1 MAGFSGSFPHDLLDL
16 NDWRWQGPVKDDG
29 SLGKEG
35 DGKAVSVPDDVADT
49 EKMEKFVDDPWF
61 MLVSEGAGAPYVRLR
76 SPAKGSTTRSSSTTR
91 SELREMHH
99 PDGQRESAWDAA
111 GSEVHNLKVRLAVT
125 KVMEKNGKRSRV
137 AVAQVHKTSE
147 DGILVYLDGQSRQLK
162 WKQDSQVQDGSLG
175 AYTLG
180 EYVNIGLS
188 VRDGKCTIYVND
200 VAKAEGKLTGSR
212 RRPATSRPAA
222 TTRTTTATT
231 ATPRSR
237 STRCTSPRSRCSTT
251 CRGRPAATSR
261 SGRAWRRNRREMN
274 RRTRRT
280 TQPQIVGNKPRDLIQ
295 FNGPKQA
302 WKLNLDINDAGD
314 HPGSGGSVEK
324 SAKALAEGFVHPGHF
339 EVVEDGTAVRFRSH
353 LNGATTGSSKNP
365 RTELREMKP
374 GDPTEKAE
382 WNTAEGNV
390 RGGSRRG

>member
-49 EKMEKFVDDPWF
+49 EEMEKYVDDPWF
-61 MLVSEGAGAPYVRLR
+61 TLVSEGDGAPYVRLR
-76 SPAKGSTTRSSSTTR
+76 SPAKGATTRSSSTTR

-147 DGILVYLDGQSRQLK
+147 DGILVYLDGQSRQLR
-162 WKQDSQVQDGSLG
+162 WKQDSEVQDGSLG

-188 VRDGKCTIYVND
+188 VRGGKCTIYVND
-200 VAKAEGKLTGSR
+200 VAKAQGRLTAPAAQVLLQDRLLQPGQQPR
-212 RRPATSRPAA
+212 RRL
-222 TTRTTTATT
+222 
-231 ATPRSR
+231 PRAVVQR
-237 STRCTSPRSRCSTT
+237 GARRRGPRCSTA
-251 CRGRPAATSR
+251 CRGRPAATTR

-274 RRTRRT
+274 RTTRRKT
-280 TQPQIVGNKPRDLIQ
+280 
-295 FNGPKQA
+295 
-302 WKLNLDINDAGD
+302 
-314 HPGSGGSVEK
+314 
-324 SAKALAEGFVHPGHF
+324 
-339 EVVEDGTAVRFRSH
+339 
-353 LNGATTGSSKNP
+353 
-365 RTELREMKP
+365 
-374 GDPTEKAE
+374 
-382 WNTAEGNV
+382 
-390 RGGSRRG
+390 SRRSSATSPAT